1 MVISELTQKDKKVR
15 KEIGLSYSK
24 TEEEEKPLFQKEHH
38 NLLYKI
44 LRLNPIDAMNDGWRS
59 VLKKL
64 GLLEKHDELQWWAAY
79 IYVREIM
86 RRVWSYRIER
96 VDGDMPPEYG
106 AGIIIGNHQSHLD
119 PFFIGGCVHHR
130 IHWMSKEENFQT
142 PLMRTLF
149 KNLSAFKVR
158 RGQSDARAWEKAKEI
173 LNNGGWVG
181 IFPEGTRTMDGSVA
195 EFHTGAVRLAIE
207 TGVPILP
214 TYIIGSRDALPKGKL
229 MMKPAKVTCRV
240 GKPIYYTDYIEGKIS
255 YDEAKRLSDEL
266 RDEVV
271 KLKDGIGITKKI
283 EEKNE
288 NLSIGSP
295 SDMEK
300 SKSGGF
306 MSKIK
311 RFGKDT
317 LQLID
322 DIWYSFIKSLE
333 AFDLRYQ
340 FQETIQ
346 HFSGNL
352 VTSWSDLMM
361 PYKVIDYDKYI
372 PKEGPMLVCTN
383 HNSEWDVIILAT
395 SLINKSNRVLY
406 QMAKQS
412 LFKFPIVNAWIRTH
426 HAFPLKRGQSD
437 VGSYL
442 YAKDRLENGQL
453 VVVYP
458 EGTTNPGGGQL
469 LPGHTG
475 AIRLAIE
482 AKVPIL
488 PIGITGTEDI
498 FPKHAKMLNFG
509 KGCILKAGEPF
520 MEHVKYFDKP
530 MPDYEELKRLT
541 DNMMSYIETLLYYK
555 DPNA

>member
-1 MVISELTQKDKKVR
+1 MVISEL
-15 KEIGLSYSK
+15 KEREEAQGLSY
-24 TEEEEKPLFQKEHH
+24 TREEEEQLFKKKHH

-44 LRLNPIDAMNDGWRS
+44 LRLNPIDSLNDGWRNL
-59 VLKKL
+59 LKRL

-86 RRVWSYRIER
+86 RRIWSYKIER
-96 VDGDMPPEYG
+96 VDGDLPPEYG
-106 AGIIIGNHQSHLD
+106 PGIIIGNHQSHLD
-119 PFFIGGCVHHR
+119 PFFIGGCIPHR

-142 PLMRTLF
+142 PIMRTLF

-158 RGQSDARAWEKAKEI
+158 RGKSDARAWEKAKEI
-173 LNNGGWVG
+173 LKKGDWVG
-181 IFPEGTRTMDGSVA
+181 IFPEGTRTMDGSLG

-207 TGVPILP
+207 MGVPILP
-214 TYIIGSRDALPKGKL
+214 TYIVGSRDALPKGKL

-255 YDEAKRLSDEL
+255 YQDAKRLSDEL
-266 RDEVV
+266 REEVV
-271 KLKDGIGITKKI
+271 KLQKGIGLRKK
-283 EEKNE
+283 ENDKPNE
-288 NLSIGSP
+288 LSIGSP
-295 SDMEK
+295 KDMAK
-300 SKSGGF
+300 PRSSGGF
-306 MSKIK
+306 MSKLK
-311 RFGKDT
+311 RFGKDMM
-317 LQLID
+317 QLVD
-322 DIWYSFIKSLE
+322 DVWYSFLKSLE

-340 FQETIQ
+340 FQEVIQ
-346 HFSGNL
+346 HFSGDL
-352 VTSWSDLMM
+352 VTNWSDLMM
-361 PYKVIDYDKYI
+361 PYRVIDYEKYV

-412 LFKFPIVNAWIRTH
+412 LFKMPIVNAWIRNH

-442 YAKDRLENGQL
+442 YAKNRLENGEL
-453 VVVYP
+453 VVIYP
-458 EGTTNPGGGQL
+458 EGTTNEGGGKL

-475 AIRLAIE
+475 AMRLAIE

-509 KGCILKAGEPF
+509 KGCILRAGEPF
-520 MEHVKYFDKP
+520 REHEKYFDKP
-530 MPDYEELKRLT
+530 MPNYEELKRLT
-541 DNMMSYIETLLYYK
+541 DNMMKYIESLLYYK
-555 DPNA
+555 NSEM